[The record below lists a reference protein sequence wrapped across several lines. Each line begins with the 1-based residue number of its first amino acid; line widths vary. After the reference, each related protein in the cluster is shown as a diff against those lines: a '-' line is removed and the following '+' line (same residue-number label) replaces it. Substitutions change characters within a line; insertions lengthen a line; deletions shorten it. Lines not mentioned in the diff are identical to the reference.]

1 MYNRWMRTILI
12 TLVVVVI
19 LAPIYAHTMVIGY
32 FDTSRED
39 WGFDGNNYLTSAK
52 QWLIDHGHTLKTTN
66 VANTAF
72 LSTVDAFYTGLLNS
86 GGIAQAEVDA
96 MKQFVNVQGGFLFIQ
111 TDWANAPWT
120 AAANL
125 ILSNWGIT
133 HGGEYFND
141 SHTTVGSSQ
150 WVTDP
155 NIVTNFIG
163 SAHSVVTDYPQG
175 FEILAVDPENRPVLG
190 VFDAGGGR
198 SSDVLIATDI
208 NFWDNLYGW
217 TNASNRDLWE
227 NIWSTAEGQVGGEVP
242 EPATMILLGSGLV
255 GLAGYARR
263 RMKK

>member
-12 TLVVVVI
+12 TLVAVVI

-39 WGFDGNNYLTSAK
+39 WGFDGNSYLTNAK
-52 QWLIDHGHTLKTTN
+52 QWLIDHGHTLKTTS

-72 LSTVDAFYTGLLNS
+72 LSTVDAFYTGLLNNK
-86 GGIAQAEVDA
+86 GIAQAEIDA

-111 TDWANAPWT
+111 TDWANATWT
-120 AAANL
+120 AVANN
-125 ILSNWGIT
+125 ILANWSIT
-133 HGGEYFND
+133 HGGNYGND
-141 SHTTVGSSQ
+141 SHTTVGSSG

-155 NIVTNFIG
+155 NIVNNFIG
-163 SAHSVVTDYPQG
+163 AAHSVITGYPQG
-175 FEILAVDPENRPVLG
+175 FEILGVDPDNRPVLG

-208 NFWDNLYGW
+208 NFWDNSIGW

-227 NIWSTAEGQVGGEVP
+227 NIWSTAGGQVDGKVP
-242 EPATMILLGSGLV
+242 EPATMILIGSGLL
-255 GLAGYARR
+255 GLAGLRKR
-263 RMKK
+263 FKK